1 MLNPSPMEA
10 AILDDSGP
18 VRSRHLGD
26 DSGQV
31 WFKLAQ
37 QFLRRTDD
45 DDRRQVMAILAHEG
59 AHKTFGFSTLKIWLK
74 EVINAFLVTIT

>member
-10 AILDDSGP
+10 AILDGSA

-37 QFLRRTDD
+37 WFLRRTDN
-45 DDRRQVMAILAHEG
+45 DDRRLVMAILAHEG

-74 EVINAFLVTIT
+74 GVIIAFLVTIT